1 MVLLNE
7 GGSEEDT
14 LATVG
19 NCLYSRN
26 IIIILIITLSLYF
39 KAGVKTLNVLNIE
52 IISINEN
59 YLV

>member
-14 LATVG
+14 LATMG

-26 IIIILIITLSLYF
+26 IIIILIITLL
-39 KAGVKTLNVLNIE
+39 AGVKTLNVFNIE